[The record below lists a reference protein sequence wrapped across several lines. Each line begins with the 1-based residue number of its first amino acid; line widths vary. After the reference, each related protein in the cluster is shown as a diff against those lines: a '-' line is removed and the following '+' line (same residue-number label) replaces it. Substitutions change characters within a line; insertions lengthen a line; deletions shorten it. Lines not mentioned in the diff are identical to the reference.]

1 MDGGRAGWKG
11 EGKKEREREFLLEPH
26 NWTHISTLFISSLR
40 NDGRGLRRS
49 RGTKARHEGDAKRA
63 KEREAKVVGVGS
75 GEFPRRTLI
84 ACPTFSS
91 REEEDHSKNSSNER
105 LLEKLNLS
113 KSLWSFRLRFYI
125 NSLPLNKSN
134 KNSYSSSLCSLPL
147 WITETTAVRRA
158 GRANVSG
165 PGRFKPRETSSKF
178 SFPLLSPSKE
188 GYRVRDSGWN
198 GCFASFIESRL
209 RVKLRMFESVSS
221 TGWLIFLFLK
231 FGIRIFGMEEIIFI
245 TVQ

>member
-1 MDGGRAGWKG
+1 MDGGR
-11 EGKKEREREFLLEPH
+11 EGRLKRGGKEREREFLLEPH

-63 KEREAKVVGVGS
+63 REREAKVVGVGS

-113 KSLWSFRLRFYI
+113 KSQNLSDHSDYVFILILFHWIRVIKIILALSVPCLCESRRRLRFDAQI
-125 NSLPLNKSN
+125 
-134 KNSYSSSLCSLPL
+134 
-147 WITETTAVRRA
+147 
-158 GRANVSG
+158 GR
-165 PGRFKPRETSSKF
+165 T
-178 SFPLLSPSKE
+178 
-188 GYRVRDSGWN
+188 
-198 GCFASFIESRL
+198 
-209 RVKLRMFESVSS
+209 
-221 TGWLIFLFLK
+221 
-231 FGIRIFGMEEIIFI
+231 
-245 TVQ
+245 

>member
-1 MDGGRAGWKG
+1 MYDSWSTKQRTNSSISRDITLDTVQERRVLRLNLDRWMEGGQVEKG
-11 EGKKEREREFLLEPH
+11 REREREFLLEPH

-178 SFPLLSPSKE
+178 SFPLLSLPLQRRLSCSWLGVE
-188 GYRVRDSGWN
+188 WMFRLVYR
-198 GCFASFIESRL
+198 IEATS
-209 RVKLRMFESVSS
+209 
-221 TGWLIFLFLK
+221 
-231 FGIRIFGMEEIIFI
+231 
-245 TVQ
+245 

>member
-1 MDGGRAGWKG
+1 MNPHKYPFHIIVAKWWKRITSIPRD
-11 EGKKEREREFLLEPH
+11 EGPPRRRREK
-26 NWTHISTLFISSLR
+26 S
-40 NDGRGLRRS
+40 
-49 RGTKARHEGDAKRA
+49 KR
-63 KEREAKVVGVGS
+63 EREAKVVGVGS

-231 FGIRIFGMEEIIFI
+231 FGIRIFGMKEIIFI

>member
-1 MDGGRAGWKG
+1 MYDSWSTKQRTNSSISRDITLDTVQERRVLRLNLDRWMEGGQVEKG
-11 EGKKEREREFLLEPH
+11 REREREFLLEPH

-63 KEREAKVVGVGS
+63 REREAKVVGVGS

-113 KSLWSFRLRFYI
+113 KSQNLSDHSDYVFILILFHWIRVIKIKIFILALSVPCLCESRRRLRFD
-125 NSLPLNKSN
+125 
-134 KNSYSSSLCSLPL
+134 
-147 WITETTAVRRA
+147 AQV
-158 GRANVSG
+158 GR
-165 PGRFKPRETSSKF
+165 T
-178 SFPLLSPSKE
+178 
-188 GYRVRDSGWN
+188 
-198 GCFASFIESRL
+198 
-209 RVKLRMFESVSS
+209 
-221 TGWLIFLFLK
+221 
-231 FGIRIFGMEEIIFI
+231 
-245 TVQ
+245 

>member
-1 MDGGRAGWKG
+1 MNPHKYPFHIIVAKWWKRITSIPRD
-11 EGKKEREREFLLEPH
+11 EGPPRRRREKSKRER
-26 NWTHISTLFISSLR
+26 SK
-40 NDGRGLRRS
+40 S
-49 RGTKARHEGDAKRA
+49 RGCR
-63 KEREAKVVGVGS
+63 
-75 GEFPRRTLI
+75 FRRISKTHSHRLSNLL
-84 ACPTFSS
+84 FS
-91 REEEDHSKNSSNER
+91 RRDHSKNSSNER

-134 KNSYSSSLCSLPL
+134 KNKNFYSSSLCSLPL

-231 FGIRIFGMEEIIFI
+231 FGIRIFGMKEIIFI